1 MALTE
6 EVRGNCE

>member
-6 EVRGNCE
+6 ETT